1 MRGKAEYN
9 DKSLTTTV
17 WNEAEGKITFNHRLH
32 VDIVFKQLSDNRS
45 SNNAASIRSIDDT

>member
-1 MRGKAEYN
+1 MRGKSEYN